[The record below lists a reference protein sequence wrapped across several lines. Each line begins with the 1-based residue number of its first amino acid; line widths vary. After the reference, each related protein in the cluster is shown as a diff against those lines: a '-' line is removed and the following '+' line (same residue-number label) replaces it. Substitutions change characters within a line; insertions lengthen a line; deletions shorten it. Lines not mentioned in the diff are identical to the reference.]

1 VDGDPGWLA
10 GFQLVEA
17 RRRMDD
23 ARLLRKSVESDLNR
37 LELQLL
43 QGDPSLAFI
52 RRVLGA
58 TRDDPLPLE
67 QSSLWLGQQIDSGAL
82 PRDPELLRTLLQQ
95 ARDDPKMVERLVTQA
110 KDNKGRDIYTRTST
124 NDEGQF
130 LSEAEVDLQKLLRG
144 DTP

>member
-1 VDGDPGWLA
+1 MHPSAHPCTLN
-10 GFQLVEA
+10 
-17 RRRMDD
+17 
-23 ARLLRKSVESDLNR
+23 SVHVCSHIYRYGMHILYAY
-37 LELQLL
+37 
-43 QGDPSLAFI
+43 SA
-52 RRVLGA
+52 
-58 TRDDPLPLE
+58 
-67 QSSLWLGQQIDSGAL
+67 
-82 PRDPELLRTLLQQ
+82 Q

>member
-1 VDGDPGWLA
+1 MHILYA
-10 GFQLVEA
+10 YSA
-17 RRRMDD
+17 
-23 ARLLRKSVESDLNR
+23 
-37 LELQLL
+37 
-43 QGDPSLAFI
+43 
-52 RRVLGA
+52 
-58 TRDDPLPLE
+58 
-67 QSSLWLGQQIDSGAL
+67 
-82 PRDPELLRTLLQQ
+82 Q

>member
-1 VDGDPGWLA
+1 MYA
-10 GFQLVEA
+10 YTA
-17 RRRMDD
+17 
-23 ARLLRKSVESDLNR
+23 
-37 LELQLL
+37 
-43 QGDPSLAFI
+43 
-52 RRVLGA
+52 
-58 TRDDPLPLE
+58 
-67 QSSLWLGQQIDSGAL
+67 
-82 PRDPELLRTLLQQ
+82 Q

>member
-1 VDGDPGWLA
+1 MHPSAQPCTLT
-10 GFQLVEA
+10 
-17 RRRMDD
+17 
-23 ARLLRKSVESDLNR
+23 SVHVCIHIYRCGMHILY
-37 LELQLL
+37 
-43 QGDPSLAFI
+43 G
-52 RRVLGA
+52 
-58 TRDDPLPLE
+58 
-67 QSSLWLGQQIDSGAL
+67 SSA
-82 PRDPELLRTLLQQ
+82 Q